1 MERQHMTQP
10 TTHTY
15 RNFIG
20 SVQVSLEDNVLH
32 GKLLNI
38 TDVVSYEADTVP
50 GLKRA
55 FEEAVDD
62 YIATCEKL
70 NREANKPSAT

>member
-1 MERQHMTQP
+1 MTQQ
-10 TTHTY
+10 TTHAY

-32 GKLLNI
+32 GKLINI
-38 TDVVSYEADTVP
+38 TDLVSYEADTVP
-50 GLKRA
+50 GLKLA

-70 NREANKPSAT
+70 NREPNKPNAS